1 MAMIVP
7 PIDESAP
14 IRREAQGLVG
24 VFRAM
29 ARTAETIKSSWKGL
43 AALYSAPEEETVHSA
58 MVKPDNYARTVKGHA
73 ETAYV
78 ALCNYDLPSCWHRF
92 LKYSYNGKRTMDSNC
107 L

>member
-1 MAMIVP
+1 MIVP

-78 ALCNYDLPSCWHRF
+78 AL
-92 LKYSYNGKRTMDSNC
+92 
-107 L
+107 

>member
-29 ARTAETIKSSWKGL
+29 ARTAETLLINQ
-43 AALYSAPEEETVHSA
+43 
-58 MVKPDNYARTVKGHA
+58 D
-73 ETAYV
+73 
-78 ALCNYDLPSCWHRF
+78 F
-92 LKYSYNGKRTMDSNC
+92 LVQNISLKESVLILIEILDF
-107 L
+107 

>member
-29 ARTAETIKSSWKGL
+29 ARTAETINSSWKGL

-58 MVKPDNYARTVKGHA
+58 MVKSDNICVYRQGACRDRLYCTV
-73 ETAYV
+73 
-78 ALCNYDLPSCWHRF
+78 
-92 LKYSYNGKRTMDSNC
+92 
-107 L
+107 